1 MEQVKRKV
9 TYRIYPSTKQANK
22 MVEIMRLH
30 QRLYNAALEQRV
42 DAYRRCGKSLNYYDQ
57 AKELT
62 QLRAEFPEYGALN
75 AQSEQVTL
83 RRLEKAFQA
92 FFRRVKAG
100 EAAPGFPRF
109 KAFDRFKGWG
119 YAAHGDGWKFK
130 PNADFVHATL
140 HLSGVGNL
148 QARGRPR
155 FIDQVK
161 SSRSP
166 GQPKTVE
173 IIRKSSGKWFASITF
188 ATLRPHR
195 ASGTA
200 AVGIDWGTATFV
212 TIVAE
217 DHAQYLIEN
226 PRHFRKYDCQ
236 LKRAQRQLSRKKRG
250 SKNRAKAKL
259 KLVSCHERLAN
270 QRDDFLHKT
279 SARIVRESRLVA
291 TESLNIKAMT
301 AHGGA
306 YKKGLNRS
314 ILDTSP
320 GKFFALLEFK
330 AADAGIPYI
339 EIPTRKVKPS
349 QSCSGCGVVQKKALS
364 ERVHACACCGLR
376 LDRDVNAARVILNY
390 ALTGFVTGR
399 EPSSGVEGGV
409 TRPRKHE
416 TLTIPVHARQS
427 V

>member
-1 MEQVKRKV
+1 MDQVKRKV

-30 QRLYNAALEQRV
+30 QRLYNAALEQRI

-62 QLRAEFPEYGALN
+62 QLRAEFPEYSALN

-130 PNADFVHATL
+130 PNADYVHGTL

-155 FIDQVK
+155 FIDQAK
-161 SSRSP
+161 SSRDP

-173 IIRKSSGKWFASITF
+173 IIRKGSGKWFASVTF

-195 ASGTA
+195 ASGIA

-212 TIVAE
+212 TIVTE
-217 DHAQYLIEN
+217 DNAQYLIVN
-226 PRHFRKYDCQ
+226 PRHFKKYDCQ
-236 LKRAQRQLSRKKRG
+236 LKKAQRQLSRKKRG
-250 SKNRAKAKL
+250 SKNRAKAKV

-270 QRDDFLHKT
+270 QRDDFLHQT
-279 SARIVRESRLVA
+279 SARVVRESRLIA
-291 TESLNIKAMT
+291 TETLNIKAMT

-330 AADAGIPYI
+330 AADAGIPYV

-364 ERVHACACCGLR
+364 ERTHACACCGLR

-399 EPSSGVEGGV
+399 EPSSGVEDGV
-409 TRPRKHE
+409 TRPLKHE
-416 TLTIPVHARQS
+416 TPPIPEHARQS

>member
-9 TYRIYPSTKQANK
+9 RYRIYPSPRQANR
-22 MVEIMRLH
+22 MVEVLRLH
-30 QRLYNAALEQRV
+30 QRLYNAALEQRI

-62 QLRAEFPEYGALN
+62 QLRAEFPEYTALN

-100 EAAPGFPRF
+100 DSAPGFPRF

-130 PNADFVHATL
+130 PNTDYVNGTL

-173 IIRKSSGKWFASITF
+173 IIRKSNKWYASITF
-188 ATLRPHR
+188 ATLKPHR
-195 ASGTA
+195 ASGDS
-200 AVGIDWGTATFV
+200 AVGIDWGTTTFV
-212 TIVAE
+212 TIVTE
-217 DHAQYLIEN
+217 DNKQHLIEN
-226 PRHFRKYDCQ
+226 PRHFKKYDCQ
-236 LKRAQRQLSRKKRG
+236 LKKAQRNLSRKKKG

-259 KLVSCHERLAN
+259 RLVSCHERLAN
-270 QRDDFLHKT
+270 QRDDFLHQT
-279 SARIVRESRLVA
+279 SARIVRESKLVA
-291 TESLNIKAMT
+291 TEALNIKAMT

-306 YKKGLNRS
+306 YKSGLNRS
-314 ILDTSP
+314 VLDTSP
-320 GKFFALLEFK
+320 GKFFAFLEYK

-349 QSCSGCGVVQKKALS
+349 QSCSGCGAVQKKTLG
-364 ERVHACACCGLR
+364 ERTHLCACCGLT

-399 EPSSGVEGGV
+399 EPSPGVEGGV
-409 TRPRKHE
+409 ARPLKHE
-416 TLTIPVHARQS
+416 TQTIPERSRERA
-427 V
+427 

>member
-30 QRLYNAALEQRV
+30 QRLYNAALEQRI

-57 AKELT
+57 AKDLT
-62 QLRAEFPEYGALN
+62 QLRAEFPEYAALN

-83 RRLEKAFQA
+83 RRLERAFQA

-119 YAAHGDGWKFK
+119 YAAHGDGWRFK
-130 PNADFVHATL
+130 PNADYVNGTL
-140 HLSGVGNL
+140 HLSGIGNL

-155 FIDQVK
+155 FIDELK
-161 SSRSP
+161 SSRNP
-166 GQPKTVE
+166 GHPKTIE
-173 IIRKSSGKWFASITF
+173 IIRKSKKWYASITF
-188 ATLRPHR
+188 STIRPHR
-195 ASGTA
+195 PSGTA
-200 AVGIDWGTATFV
+200 AIGIDWGTTTFV
-212 TIVAE
+212 TIVTE
-217 DHAQYLIEN
+217 DNSKYFIEN
-226 PRHFRKYDCQ
+226 PRHFKKYDDQ
-236 LKRAQRQLSRKKRG
+236 LKKAQRNLSRKKKG

-259 KLVSCHERLAN
+259 KLVSCHEKLAH
-270 QRDDFLHKT
+270 QRDNFLHQM
-279 SARIVRESRLVA
+279 SARIVRMSRLVA
-291 TESLNIKAMT
+291 TETLNVKAMT
-301 AHGGA
+301 VHGGA
-306 YKKGLNRS
+306 YKSGLNRS

-320 GKFFALLEFK
+320 GKFFALLECK

-349 QSCSGCGVVQKKALS
+349 QSCSGCGAVQKKALS
-364 ERVHACACCGLR
+364 ERTHACVCGLR
-376 LDRDVNAARVILNY
+376 LDRRDVNAARVILNY
-390 ALTGFVTGR
+390 ALTGCVTGR

-409 TRPRKHE
+409 TRSLKHE
-416 TLTIPVHARQS
+416 TLTIPERSCKRA
-427 V
+427 